1 MHLKELNLSN
11 EIVEDIA
18 NKLKKPVNK
27 ILKSEVYTTSDFLSM
42 AQWIREHDKDAF
54 TLIDELDCAYVVDPS
69 KSLLE
74 NYLLQTGQVFEIDDY
89 ILFVYI

>member
-1 MHLKELNLSN
+1 MNLKELNLSN
-11 EIVEDIA
+11 KIVADIA
-18 NKLKKPVNK
+18 NKLQKTVDK

-42 AQWIREHDKDAF
+42 AKWIKEYDKNAF
-54 TLIDELDCAYVVDPS
+54 TLIDELDCSYVVDPS
-69 KSLLE
+69 KSLLG